1 MKNTKFLVSL
11 TLVFAVL
18 VAQVSAVFAAPAVII
33 GTVQSITLETN
44 TNTAVTTVLVTVM
57 DNGKS
62 QTVRITLESAITLGI
77 IILGADGNPVINEL
91 ILGQPV
97 EIDPTTVITD
107 EQMDQHPVG
116 SALATFFSDIID
128 LDYET
133 IMVAHTEGTGFG
145 VIAQALWLTRKL
157 DGTADMFVAIID
169 AKRTKDFS
177 AFVLEDGTIP
187 QNWGQ
192 FKKVIM
198 DGKKGKPGI
207 VMADKDNHGAGIG
220 NENRNGKDKEKNK
233 DDKQNNGRGDDR

>member
-1 MKNTKFLVSL
+1 MKNIKFPISL

-18 VAQVSAVFAAPAVII
+18 VAQVSAVFAAPAAIA
-33 GTVQSITLETN
+33 GTVQSVTLEAN
-44 TNTAVTTVLVTVM
+44 TNTAVTTVLLTVV
-57 DNGKS
+57 DNGES

-77 IILGADGNPVINEL
+77 VILGGDGNPVINEL
-91 ILGQPV
+91 ILGQLV
-97 EIDPTTVITD
+97 EIDPATMITD

-133 IMVAHTEGTGFG
+133 IMAAHENGTGFG

-157 DGTADMFVAIID
+157 DGAADVFVAIIE

-187 QNWGQ
+187 KNWGQ
-192 FKKVIM
+192 FKKVVM

-207 VMADKDNHGAGIG
+207 AMADQG
-220 NENRNGKDKEKNK
+220 NNGTGNNNGNGNDKDKK
-233 DDKQNNGRGDDR
+233 DKDGKQNNGRGNGN